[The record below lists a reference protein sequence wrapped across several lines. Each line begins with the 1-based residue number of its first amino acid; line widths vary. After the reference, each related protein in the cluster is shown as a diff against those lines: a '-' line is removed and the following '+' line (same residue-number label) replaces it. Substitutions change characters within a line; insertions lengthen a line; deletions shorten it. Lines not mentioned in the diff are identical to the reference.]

1 MAVLS
6 LAHFTIIDADPLTL
20 IDVAAAAGFQAVGLR
35 IVPPPGAPAI
45 TQVIGD
51 AALQREIVTRLRDTG
66 MTVLDTEAIWL
77 TPETDVQAL
86 QAALDTSAA
95 LGARYIIVCGNDP
108 DRGRAVTNFGR
119 LCDMSHR
126 AGIRV
131 MLEFMP
137 YTQLRSLEEAYG
149 LLQEAMPADA
159 GILVDALHLS
169 RSGGRPD
176 DLAAYDPAL
185 FDVAHLCDAARDP
198 PPSGDLR
205 TEARGA
211 RLYPGEGALW
221 LEDFVRAFSP
231 LTAFAI
237 EAPSLRHAAS
247 PPAARA
253 HLAAAASRALLAR
266 CGSSMSYP
274 AFEPSGPRAGNGV

>member
-6 LAHFTIIDADPLTL
+6 LAHFTVIDADPLTL
-20 IDVAAAAGFQAVGLR
+20 IDVAAAASFQAVGLR
-35 IVPPPGAPAI
+35 IVPPPGAQAI

-51 AALQREIVTRLRDTG
+51 AALQREIITRLRDTG
-66 MTVLDTEAIWL
+66 VTVLDTEAIWL
-77 TPETDVQAL
+77 MPETDVLAL

-95 LGARYIIVCGNDP
+95 LGARYIIVCSNDP
-108 DRGRAVTNFGR
+108 DRGRALTNFGQ

-137 YTQLRSLEEAYG
+137 YTQIRSLEEACG
-149 LLQEAMPADA
+149 LLQEVKPTDA

-169 RSGGRPD
+169 RSGGRPS

-185 FDVAHLCDAARDP
+185 FNIAHLCDAAHDSP
-198 PPSGDLR
+198 PFGDLR
-205 TEARGA
+205 MEARSA

-237 EAPSLRHAAS
+237 EAPSLRHAAL
-247 PPAARA
+247 PPSARA
-253 HLAAAASRALLAR
+253 KLAAEASRALLAS
-266 CGSSMSYP
+266 CGPETSCISRPDSSYI
-274 AFEPSGPRAGNGV
+274 GNGA